1 MMQVRFSKS
10 NLDKLELLF
19 KELDYVV
26 RYEKGTFNSGYCIV
40 EAKKIIIINKFFD
53 TEGRINV
60 LLDILS
66 NVLIMED
73 RLSKSSL
80 QFFKNILKSQE
91 IDSP

>member
-1 MMQVRFSKS
+1 MQLKYTKS

-19 KELDYVV
+19 KELEYTI
-26 RYEKGTFNSGYCIV
+26 RYEKGTFNSGYCLV
-40 EAKKIIIINKFFD
+40 EDKKIIIINKFFD

-66 NVLIMED
+66 TVMVMEE
-73 RLSKSSL
+73 RLSKTGL

-91 IDSP
+91 TEIN

>member
-1 MMQVRFSKS
+1 MHLKYTKS

-19 KELDYVV
+19 KELEYTI
-26 RYEKGTFNSGYCIV
+26 RYEKGTFNSGYCLV
-40 EAKKIIIINKFFD
+40 EDKKIIIINKFFD

-66 NVLIMED
+66 TVMVMEE
-73 RLSKSSL
+73 RLSKTGL

-91 IDSP
+91 TEIN

>member
-1 MMQVRFSKS
+1 MHLRFSKS

-19 KELDYVV
+19 KELDYTV

-40 EAKKIIIINKFFD
+40 EDKKIIIINKFFD

-66 NVLIMED
+66 NVLIMEE
-73 RLSKSSL
+73 RLSKSTL

-91 IDSP
+91 SET

>member
-1 MMQVRFSKS
+1 MQLRFSKS

-40 EAKKIIIINKFFD
+40 EDKKIIIINKFFD

-91 IDSP
+91 SETP